1 MRPIIMIVDD
11 EKDTCDA
18 LQQIIE
24 REGYDSVSAYNGAE
38 AIKKLREAKTKTVPE
53 LILLDI
59 MMPGVTAKE
68 VVEEISKA
76 QEYSKI
82 KIIYVTAVNV
92 SEAEEKDLLKLKH
105 VVGFIKKPFNL
116 KEMIEEIKNAIDK

>member
-1 MRPIIMIVDD
+1 M
-11 EKDTCDA
+11 
-18 LQQIIE
+18 
-24 REGYDSVSAYNGAE
+24 
-38 AIKKLREAKTKTVPE
+38 
-53 LILLDI
+53 ILLDI

-76 QEYSKI
+76 EEYSRI

-92 SEAEEKDLLKLKH
+92 SEAEEKDMLKLKH

-116 KEMIEEIKNAIDK
+116 KEMIGEIKNVIDK

>member
-1 MRPIIMIVDD
+1 MVVDD

-18 LQQIIE
+18 LEQIVE
-24 REGYDSVSAYNGAE
+24 KEGYDSICAYNGAE
-38 AIKKLREAKTKTVPE
+38 AIKKLQQAKTVPD

-68 VVEEISKA
+68 VVEEISKT
-76 QEYSKI
+76 EKYSKI

-92 SEAEEKDLLKLKH
+92 SNAEEKELLKPKQ
-105 VVGFIKKPFNL
+105 VVGFITKPFDL
-116 KEMIEEIKNAIDK
+116 KEMIKEIKEATGA

>member
-1 MRPIIMIVDD
+1 MIVDD

-18 LQQIIE
+18 LGRIVE
-24 REGYDSVSAYNGAE
+24 KEGYDSVSAYNGAE
-38 AIKKLREAKTKTVPE
+38 AIKKLQQAKTVPD

-68 VVEEISKA
+68 VVEKIS
-76 QEYSKI
+76 QIEEYSKI

-92 SEAEEKDLLKLKH
+92 SNAEEKELLKPKQIA
-105 VVGFIKKPFNL
+105 GFIKKPFDL
-116 KEMIEEIKNAIDK
+116 KGMIKEIKNALG

>member
-1 MRPIIMIVDD
+1 MSPIIMIVDD

-18 LQQIIE
+18 LGQIVE
-24 REGYDSVSAYNGAE
+24 KEGYDSVSAYNGAE
-38 AIKKLREAKTKTVPE
+38 AIKKLQQAKTVPD

-68 VVEEISKA
+68 VVEKIS
-76 QEYSKI
+76 QIEEYSKI

-92 SEAEEKDLLKLKH
+92 SNAEEKELLKPKQIA
-105 VVGFIKKPFNL
+105 GFIKKPFDL
-116 KEMIEEIKNAIDK
+116 KEMIKEIKNALG